1 MSRNENATL
10 KKLRK
15 QQEASLSE
23 MLAHKEEL
31 LQWVAGEKARTA
43 AWCGE
48 QRQMALKERN
58 AAAKLARDSRQ
69 RALRSSLPVRKE
81 KSEHCMQR

>member
-43 AWCGE
+43 AWC
-48 QRQMALKERN
+48 ALCRCQLQLHLFSF
-58 AAAKLARDSRQ
+58 LAVLLLLRGLFSPVALCRD
-69 RALRSSLPVRKE
+69 
-81 KSEHCMQR
+81 